1 MESRTLLPLRW
12 DRIAACAAILGVQGY
27 VVSAAW
33 AQTLSVALPTPTIT
47 VPLGGSGTQSLT
59 LNNASAATLGYR
71 VGASGTVL
79 MPFYEADSQGVGGGL
94 RSTIYT
100 DPATAGSQ
108 AQLAADNF
116 SLASSTS
123 VASIVFQSFVVSS
136 QPLDVAAQTLT
147 FSVYPDAG
155 GVPAGNPHNQ
165 PGPAIWSFTT
175 LPTGPGVSF
184 VTGGSPSVTRTEL
197 NLAAAGQA
205 LTLAPGNYWLV
216 VNTVGTFANRIA
228 WYGSG
233 RGTGG
238 FASLTVSST
247 GTGSWQPNNGFPG
260 LAMRLNQSENCGA
273 AWLAATSGDSGTAPA
288 NGSATVQLTASAG
301 ALTPGTYTTDIC
313 VASGPD
319 GQRSLQ
325 RVSITMVVYDP
336 ENARKIPTLSNIALG
351 VLGLLM
357 AALGVIARRRLPQRR
372 R

>member
-1 MESRTLLPLRW
+1 MESRTLLPRRW
-12 DRIAACAAILGVQGY
+12 ARIAARAAILGVQAY
-27 VVSAAW
+27 VGSAAW
-33 AQTLSVALPTPTIT
+33 AQTLSVALPTPLIT

-59 LNNASAATLGYR
+59 LNNTSATTLGYR
-71 VGASGTVL
+71 VGASGFVL
-79 MPFYEADSQGVGGGL
+79 MPFYEADNQGVGSGF

-100 DPATAGSQ
+100 DPALAGSQ

-123 VASIVFQSFVVSS
+123 VASIVFQSFVVSL

-165 PGPAIWSFTT
+165 PGPAIWSYTT

-184 VTGGSPSVTRTEL
+184 VATGSPPVIRTEL

-216 VNTVGTFANRIA
+216 VNTVGTFANRMA
-228 WYGSG
+228 WFGSG

-238 FASLTVSST
+238 FANLTVSST
-247 GTGSWQPNNGFPG
+247 GTGTWQSNNAFPG
-260 LAMRLNQSENCGA
+260 LAMRLNQTEACGA
-273 AWLAATSGDSGTAPA
+273 SWIAATSGDSGIAPA
-288 NGSATVQLTASAG
+288 NGSVTVQLTASAG
-301 ALTPGTYTTDIC
+301 ALAPGTYTTDIC
-313 VASGPD
+313 VASGPE
-319 GQRSLQ
+319 GQRSIQ
-325 RVSITMVVYDP
+325 RVPITMVVNEL
-336 ENARKIPTLSNIALG
+336 ENAPRIPTLSNIALG

-357 AALGVIARRRLPQRR
+357 AGLGAIVSRRFSHRGR
-372 R
+372 

>member
-1 MESRTLLPLRW
+1 MEPRTLLLCRW
-12 DRIAACAAILGVQGY
+12 ARIAARAAFLGVQAY
-27 VVSAAW
+27 VVSTAW

-59 LNNASAATLGYR
+59 LNNTSGAALGYR

-79 MPFYEADSQGVGGGL
+79 MPFYEADSQSVASGF

-100 DPATAGSQ
+100 DPGVAGSQ
-108 AQLAADNF
+108 AQLAADDF

-147 FSVYPDAG
+147 FSIYPDAG

-165 PGPAIWSFTT
+165 PGTAIWSFTT
-175 LPTGPGVSF
+175 LPTAPGVSI
-184 VTGGSPSVTRTEL
+184 VTTGSPPVTRTEL
-197 NLAAAGQA
+197 NLAAAGQS
-205 LTLAPGNYWLV
+205 LTLAAGNYWLV
-216 VNTVGTFANRIA
+216 VNSVGTFANRVA
-228 WYGSG
+228 WLGSLRGSG
-233 RGTGG
+233 A

-247 GTGSWQPNNGFPG
+247 GTGTWQTINPFRG

-273 AWLAATSGDSGTAPA
+273 AWLAAASGDSGIAPA
-288 NGSATVQLTASAG
+288 NGSAAVQLTASAG

-313 VASGPD
+313 VASGPE

-325 RVSITMVVYDP
+325 RVPITMVVYDP
-336 ENARKIPTLSNIALG
+336 ENARKVPTLSNIALG

-357 AALGVIARRRLPQRR
+357 AALGVMARRRLPRR
-372 R
+372 RR